1 MGFGMTTILL
11 NLHNVGFSLWTVL
24 FLPWAFSTAASRK
37 FCWSAGVQKRQH
49 FRFNRIHLYGSFW
62 LTLVAILLMPKLG
75 LTMRQMHS
83 SLVSTWVCGAY
94 LRVYVLRHAERRTRS
109 AIRFL

>member
-11 NLHNVGFSLWTVL
+11 NLHNVGYFLWTVL

-37 FCWSAGVQKRQH
+37 FFRSAGVQKRQH
-49 FRFNRIHLYGSFW
+49 FRFNRIHLLRSFW

-75 LTMRQMHS
+75 LTDRQMHS

-94 LRVYVLRHAERRTRS
+94 LRCFVLRHAERRTRS